1 MIAKDLKKLLKD
13 VPDETTVFI
22 GLPTDSDMP
31 EFAPL
36 YDISIGAKL
45 YDFED
50 SESDENNPTADCA
63 ERVFLIWGN
72 GEITG
77 GTMS

>member
-1 MIAKDLKKLLKD
+1 MIAKDLKKLLED

-45 YDFED
+45 YDFENT
-50 SESDENNPTADCA
+50 ESDCA
-63 ERVFLIWGN
+63 ERIFLIWGN

>member
-1 MIAKDLKKLLKD
+1 MIAKDLKKLLED

-36 YDISIGAKL
+36 YDASVTAGL
-45 YDFED
+45 YDFKD
-50 SESDENNPTADCA
+50 VESGWS
-63 ERVFLIWGN
+63 ERVLLIEGDGN
-72 GEITG
+72 ITG
-77 GTMS
+77 GTVLVS